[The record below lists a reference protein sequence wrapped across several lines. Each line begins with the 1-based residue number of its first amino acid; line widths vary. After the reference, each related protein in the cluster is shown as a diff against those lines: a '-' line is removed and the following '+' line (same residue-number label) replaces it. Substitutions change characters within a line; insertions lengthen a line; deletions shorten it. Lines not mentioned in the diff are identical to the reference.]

1 MRGGFR
7 IGILGGGQLAKM
19 SAQEARRMGFEVV
32 VLDPTPGC
40 PASMVAEQIVGSFQ
54 DEEKI
59 IELAERADVVTYD
72 IESVNVEA
80 LKKVAKEKPII
91 PEPHVLEVIRD
102 KYIQKKVLKRA
113 GIPVPWFRELKSLDE
128 LENLLPVVQK
138 ARSGGYDGRGVV
150 VIRGEK
156 DLQKA
161 LNVPSYVEELVPIEK
176 ELSVIVVRNDDET
189 LAYPTT
195 EMVFNGEGN
204 ILDFLVAPGRVEKDV
219 EKDSEE
225 IAIRAVEALN
235 GRGVFGV
242 EMFLA
247 KDGRVLVNE
256 IAPRPHNSGH
266 WTIEAAISS
275 QFEQHVR
282 VVADLPLGSTE
293 VVLNAAMVNLLGEK
307 GYYGKPVYEGV
318 GEALQIPGVFVHIY
332 GKREV
337 FPFRKMGHVTAVD
350 RTLSGAIEKALRAK
364 ALIRVRGEVNAQ
376 GGNNN
381 G

>member
-1 MRGGFR
+1 MRDGFR

-80 LKKVAKEKPII
+80 LKKVAKEKLVI
-91 PEPHVLEVIRD
+91 PEPHVLEVICD
-102 KYIQKKVLKRA
+102 KYVQKKVLRRA
-113 GIPVPWFRELKSLDE
+113 GVPVPWFRELKSLDE
-128 LENLLPVVQK
+128 LENMIPVVQK

-150 VIRGEK
+150 VIRDEK

-161 LNVPSYVEELVPIEK
+161 LNVRSYVEELVPIEK

-204 ILDFLVAPGRVEKDV
+204 ILDFLVAPGRVKRDV
-219 EKDSEE
+219 EKEAEE
-225 IAIRAVEALN
+225 IAIRAVEALG

-247 KDGRVLVNE
+247 KDRRVLVNE

-266 WTIEAAISS
+266 WTIEAALSS

-307 GYYGKPVYEGV
+307 GYYGKPVYDGIS
-318 GEALQIPGVFVHIY
+318 EALRIPGVFVHIY

-364 ALIRVRGEVNAQ
+364 TLIRIRGEVNAQ

>member
-1 MRGGFR
+1 MMDKLR

-19 SAQEARRMGFEVV
+19 SAQEARRMGFEVL

-40 PASMVAEQIVGSFQ
+40 PASMVAEQIIGSFK

-59 IELAERADVVTYD
+59 VELAERVDVVTYD
-72 IESVNVEA
+72 IEGVNVDA
-80 LKKVAKEKPII
+80 LKKVAKEKPVI

-102 KYIQKKVLKRA
+102 KYVQRKVMKKA
-113 GIPVPWFRELKSLDE
+113 GVPVPWFRGLKSLDE
-128 LENLLPVVQK
+128 LENLIPVVQK

-150 VIRGEK
+150 VIRDEK

-161 LNVPSYVEELVPIEK
+161 LNVPSYVEELVPIKK

-204 ILDFLVAPGRVEKDV
+204 ILDFLVAPGRLERDV
-219 EKDSEE
+219 EEEAEE
-225 IAIRAVEALN
+225 IAIRAVESLD

-247 KDGRVLVNE
+247 EDGRILVNE

-282 VVADLPLGSTE
+282 VVADLPPGSTE
-293 VVLNAAMVNLLGEK
+293 IVLNAAMVNLLGEK
-307 GYYGKPVYEGV
+307 GYYGKPVYEGIR
-318 GEALQIPGVFVHIY
+318 EALRIPGVFVHIY

-350 RTLSGAIEKALRAK
+350 KTLSRAIEKALRAK
-364 ALIRVRGEVNAQ
+364 ELIRVRGEVNAQ

>member
-1 MRGGFR
+1 MRDGFR

-40 PASMVAEQIVGSFQ
+40 PASMVAEQIVGSFR
-54 DEEKI
+54 DGEKI

-80 LKKVAKEKPII
+80 LKKVAKEKLVI

-102 KYIQKKVLKRA
+102 KYIQKKVLKRSA
-113 GIPVPWFRELKSLDE
+113 IPVPWFRELKSLDE

-150 VIRGEK
+150 VIRDEK

-161 LNVPSYVEELVPIEK
+161 LNVPSYVEELVLIEK

-219 EKDSEE
+219 EKEAEE